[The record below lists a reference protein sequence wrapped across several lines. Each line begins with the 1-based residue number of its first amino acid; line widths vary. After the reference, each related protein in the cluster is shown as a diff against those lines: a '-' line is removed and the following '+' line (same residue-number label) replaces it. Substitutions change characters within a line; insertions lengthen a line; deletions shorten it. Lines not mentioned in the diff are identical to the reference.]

1 MQHMGR
7 PAVQRFHLP
16 GKATATATTIQD
28 PSPPAKEYI
37 YIYYHVVGHK
47 ITYSVATLSYDN
59 YYVNL

>member
-37 YIYYHVVGHK
+37 YIYRHTHQLYNRSEK
-47 ITYSVATLSYDN
+47 
-59 YYVNL
+59 

>member
-37 YIYYHVVGHK
+37 YRTTI
-47 ITYSVATLSYDN
+47 L
-59 YYVNL
+59 